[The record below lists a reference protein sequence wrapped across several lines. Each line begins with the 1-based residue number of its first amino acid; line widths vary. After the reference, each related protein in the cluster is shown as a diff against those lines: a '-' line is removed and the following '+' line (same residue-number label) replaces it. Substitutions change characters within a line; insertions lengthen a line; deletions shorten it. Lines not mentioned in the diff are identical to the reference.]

1 MRSRN
6 KNKSKSQYLIVKRA
20 KDLESIKVVAKSI
33 DASCTRCNF
42 VANTFVLLS
51 Q

>member
-6 KNKSKSQYLIVKRA
+6 KNKSRSRYLIVKKA
-20 KDLESIKVVAKSI
+20 KDLKFVKVVAKSI

-42 VANTFVLLS
+42 VANTFVSLS